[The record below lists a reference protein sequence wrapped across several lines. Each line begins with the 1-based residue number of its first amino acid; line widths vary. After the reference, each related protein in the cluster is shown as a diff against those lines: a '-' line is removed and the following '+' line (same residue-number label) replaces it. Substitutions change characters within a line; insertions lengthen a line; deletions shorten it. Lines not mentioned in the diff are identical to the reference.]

1 MSDVFQEVDE
11 ELRRDKAAE
20 LWKRYGNYVV
30 GAAVAVVAGTAGYV
44 LWRDYTYKQAVAHS
58 TAFFAA
64 SQTAIGEP
72 AKAIPAFDAL
82 ARDTS
87 GGYAA
92 LARLREAGLK
102 SASGDRDG
110 AAATYRSVAED
121 GSAPQELRSI
131 ARLLASNATAEKANP
146 ADLDRELESLRT
158 ESSPWRH
165 TALEL
170 IALAALRTGDNARAK
185 ELFAKI
191 SDDPAAPTA
200 MRGRAAEMI
209 ASLGT

>member
-30 GAAVAVVAGTAGYV
+30 GAAVAVVVGTAGYV
-44 LWRDYTYKQAVAHS
+44 VWRDYTHKQAVAHS
-58 TAFFAA
+58 SAFFAA
-64 SQTAIGEP
+64 SLTAIGEP

-102 SASGDRDG
+102 SAAGDREA
-110 AAATYRSVAED
+110 AAATYRSVGED

-131 ARLLASNATAEKANP
+131 ARLLAGSESVEKADP
-146 ADLDRELESLRT
+146 TELDRQLESLRA

-165 TALEL
+165 SAIEL
-170 IALAALRTGDNARAK
+170 VALAALRTGDAARAR